1 MTRAWRGI
9 ILALRTDPEANVAPT
24 STGQAVRQNLRHGGT
39 VYQKP
44 KVERFGTFRELTQ
57 VGFNGTTDGFT
68 ICGVNGGTGNELC
81 NLPDDQCRTG
91 SPPGT

>member
-1 MTRAWRGI
+1 MTCVWYGI
-9 ILALRTDPEANVAPT
+9 ILALRTDPEAKVAPT

-81 NLPDDQCRTG
+81 NLPDDQCRGG
-91 SPPGT
+91 SPVT

>member
-1 MTRAWRGI
+1 
-9 ILALRTDPEANVAPT
+9 
-24 STGQAVRQNLRHGGT
+24 

-68 ICGVNGGTGNELC
+68 ICGIGTGNELC
-81 NLPDDQCRTG
+81 KENCGPRTG
-91 SPPGT
+91 SP

>member
-1 MTRAWRGI
+1 M
-9 ILALRTDPEANVAPT
+9 
-24 STGQAVRQNLRHGGT
+24 
-39 VYQKP
+39 YQKP

-81 NLPDDQCRTG
+81 NLPDDQCRGG
-91 SPPGT
+91 SPVT

>member
-1 MTRAWRGI
+1 M
-9 ILALRTDPEANVAPT
+9 APT
-24 STGQAVRQNLRHGGT
+24 TTGQAARQNLRRGGA

-68 ICGVNGGTGNELC
+68 ICGIGGGTGNELC
-81 NLPDDQCRTG
+81 GGPN
-91 SPPGT
+91 SPPCRGSTGT

>member
-1 MTRAWRGI
+1 M
-9 ILALRTDPEANVAPT
+9 
-24 STGQAVRQNLRHGGT
+24 
-39 VYQKP
+39 YQKP

-81 NLPDDQCRTG
+81 DGPPETCRDG
-91 SPPGT
+91 SPVA